1 MEAQNTNTGPSCK
14 IFLAMSC
21 DLININDVLV
31 DKSCF
36 SLKGFLFESD
46 RHKASIEDSFKH
58 LGILYPVIIYRDKDG
73 RFHLVDGKRRVKFA
87 TQSRTEKI
95 SSIVLPEST
104 PVTDIVT
111 LILSDRR
118 TEIGQSVINKILF
131 ICFAVTVSAPESWI
145 LSSLCV
151 QIGFKPYIEFL
162 KDCER
167 INHLPEEIKLFCH
180 EKKFSMKQM
189 LNLSYYPE
197 DILLQLMRWRSDI
210 QLTASTMDE
219 LASNLKDHLR
229 AQKRTVKDFVLENEV
244 QDVLQSSMSPRDKT
258 ERMRSLIYMKRFPVL
273 SETNTRIG
281 EKVSQLNLPKG
292 ISINW
297 DRTLENKNVD
307 ITVHLEEPEKMTEL
321 MEKLNSAE
329 MKQVV
334 KDILDEL

>member
-1 MEAQNTNTGPSCK
+1 
-14 IFLAMSC
+14 MSG

-46 RHKASIEDSFKH
+46 CNKASIEDSFKH
-58 LGILYPVIIYRDKDG
+58 LGILHPVIIYRDKDG
-73 RFHLVDGKRRVKFA
+73 RFHLVDGKKRVQFA

-104 PVTDIVT
+104 PVTDIIT
-111 LILSDRR
+111 LILSDRK

-131 ICFAVTVSAPESWI
+131 ICFTMTVSAPEPWI

-151 QIGFKPYIEFL
+151 QLGFKPYFEFL

-167 INHLPEEIKLFCH
+167 INHLPEEVKLFCH

-189 LNLSYYPE
+189 MNLSYYPE
-197 DILLQLMRWRSDI
+197 DILLQLMRWRHYI

-219 LASNLKDHLR
+219 LASNLKDHLK
-229 AQKRTVKDFVLENEV
+229 AHKRTVEDFLLENEV
-244 QDVLQSSMSPRDKT
+244 QDIIQSSMSPRDKT

-273 SETNTRIG
+273 SEINTRIG
-281 EKVSQLNLPKG
+281 EKISQLNLPKG
-292 ISINW
+292 ISVNW

-321 MEKLNSAE
+321 IHKLNSSE
-329 MKQVV
+329 MK
-334 KDILDEL
+334 KAIEDILDEL